1 MMSQQTPVRPKAN
14 IGFMVMRCNDH
25 VKRLWNVTRN
35 IVHMSQPG
43 YPSGG
48 RAPIAGGD
56 QRIVNK
62 LIRNLG
68 FLNTS
73 KDLRW
78 GYFPPEF
85 VTQVVLFDFNLLIEK
100 SR

>member
-1 MMSQQTPVRPKAN
+1 MSQKTLKRPKAN

-25 VKRLWNVTRN
+25 VKKLWNITRN
-35 IVHMSQPG
+35 IVRMSQPG
-43 YPSGG
+43 YIGG
-48 RAPIAGGD
+48 KAPIAGGD

-68 FLNTS
+68 FLDTS

-85 VTQVVLFDFNLLIEK
+85 VTQVILFGSNL
-100 SR
+100 